1 MPQARFTDRK
11 MALATPDADQMRP
24 TRAIRPTV
32 PLMARSC
39 SMLASTAS
47 SAMGMYCSTNAITDS
62 WTSSD
67 SSTALATTMSARIA
81 GNTANRA

>member
-1 MPQARFTDRK
+1 

-32 PLMARSC
+32 LLCARSC
-39 SMLASTAS
+39 SMLTATTS
-47 SAMGMYCSTNAITDS
+47 CAMGVYCATRAITDF

-67 SSTALATTMSARIA
+67 SSTALATTMSAKIA
-81 GNTANRA
+81 GNRPNRA